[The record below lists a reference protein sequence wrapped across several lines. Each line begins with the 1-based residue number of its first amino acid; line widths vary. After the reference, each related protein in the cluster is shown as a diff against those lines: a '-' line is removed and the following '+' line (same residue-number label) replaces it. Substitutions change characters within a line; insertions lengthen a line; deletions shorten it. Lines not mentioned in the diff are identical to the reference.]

1 MNIFLSYEFSNIMNF
16 VISIWTIII
25 SGSVAIIDFIKI
37 VYADK
42 EEKQNEKIKLL
53 KVIFIVSV
61 LVLVIVL
68 TLKFLHIYN
77 KEQLD
82 TYPDMIYYGNTENN
96 MANGK
101 GRLFDSEH
109 NLVYVGNFKNDKYQG
124 SGKEYGA
131 YIDKKTGK
139 MKIYL
144 EYSGGFYLGVRNGQ
158 GKLYDKT
165 GKLIYKGGFAHGNKC
180 GFGIVYSKTK
190 DGQDVKY
197 VGEFSENLMDICY
210 ERYIAGKQVD
220 VEIDKQDIAVQYYE
234 NGNINVEGQSKKG
247 YFNGNVTMYYEDGN
261 KQYEGEMFF
270 GSIFGEGIYYYD
282 SEKSTKEYEGQ
293 FVNGLRCGEG
303 ILYNSDGK
311 KIYIGEF
318 VNDLYHGY
326 GKLYN
331 NDGTLEFE
339 GQFING
345 QAVN

>member
-25 SGSVAIIDFIKI
+25 SGGVAIIDFVKI
-37 VYADK
+37 LYEK
-42 EEKQNEKIKLL
+42 KEKQNEKIKLL

-109 NLVYVGNFKNDKYQG
+109 NLVYVGNFKNDKYHG

-131 YIDKKTGK
+131 YIDKKTGT
-139 MKIYL
+139 MKTYL
-144 EYSGGFYLGVRNGQ
+144 EYSGEFYLGIRNGQ
-158 GKLYDKT
+158 GKLYDNT

-190 DGQDVKY
+190 DGQDIKY
-197 VGEFSENLMDICY
+197 VGEFSENLMDVCY

-220 VEIDKQDIAVQYYE
+220 AKIDNQDIFVQYYE
-234 NGNINVEGQSKKG
+234 NGNINIEGPSKKG

-270 GSIFGEGIYYYD
+270 GNILGEGSYYYD
-282 SEKSTKEYEGQ
+282 SEKNTKEYEGQ

-303 ILYNSDGK
+303 ILYNSDGNI
-311 KIYIGEF
+311 IYIGEF
-318 VNDLYHGY
+318 LNDLYHGY

-331 NDGTLEFE
+331 DDGTLLFE
-339 GQFING
+339 GQFIKG